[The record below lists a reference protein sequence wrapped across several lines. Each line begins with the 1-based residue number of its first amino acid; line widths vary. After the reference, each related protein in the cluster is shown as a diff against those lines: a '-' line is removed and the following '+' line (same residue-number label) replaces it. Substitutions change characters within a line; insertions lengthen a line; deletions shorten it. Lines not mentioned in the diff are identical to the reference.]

1 MKTTLDL
8 PDEIVREMK
17 LRAVVQGR
25 TLKELVADLLREGLG
40 MAAPRQ
46 ATKPPPSSPVEI
58 GSDGLPVIRG
68 RADAPARLMSAEALI
83 EFEQKLQAEAAR
95 QAGLAAIANF
105 RGAGRGG
112 SVAHLLEDR
121 QADRQAEAR
130 KEQPRQTRRKASS
143 K

>member
-25 TLKELVADLLREGLG
+25 TLKELVADLLRQGLG

-46 ATKPPPSSPVEI
+46 ATTPPPSSPVEI

-83 EFEQKLQAEAAR
+83 EFEQKLQAEEDLR
-95 QAGLAAIANF
+95 HAGLP
-105 RGAGRGG
+105 
-112 SVAHLLEDR
+112 V
-121 QADRQAEAR
+121 
-130 KEQPRQTRRKASS
+130 
-143 K
+143 